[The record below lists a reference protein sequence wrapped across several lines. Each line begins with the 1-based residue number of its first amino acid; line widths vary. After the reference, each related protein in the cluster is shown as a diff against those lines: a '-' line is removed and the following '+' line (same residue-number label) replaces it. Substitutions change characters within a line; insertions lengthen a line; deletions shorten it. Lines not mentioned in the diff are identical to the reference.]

1 MASKEGFEC
10 WREDRGGRK
19 EGLNIK
25 GGTEI
30 GNTIL
35 IRGGNAHKTYLEM
48 VGRLAQKFT
57 SILNDL
63 IVTFK

>member
-1 MASKEGFEC
+1 MKVGGRAGGREKEGM
-10 WREDRGGRK
+10 
-19 EGLNIK
+19 NIK

-30 GNTIL
+30 GNPIL
-35 IRGGNAHKTYLEM
+35 IRGGNAQKIYLEM
-48 VGRLAQKFT
+48 VGRLAHKFT

>member
-1 MASKEGFEC
+1 MARKAGFEC
-10 WREDRGGRK
+10 WREDRGGGK
-19 EGLNIK
+19 EGFNIK

-30 GNTIL
+30 GNPIL
-35 IRGGNAHKTYLEM
+35 IRGGNVHKTYLEM

-57 SILNDL
+57 SILNHL